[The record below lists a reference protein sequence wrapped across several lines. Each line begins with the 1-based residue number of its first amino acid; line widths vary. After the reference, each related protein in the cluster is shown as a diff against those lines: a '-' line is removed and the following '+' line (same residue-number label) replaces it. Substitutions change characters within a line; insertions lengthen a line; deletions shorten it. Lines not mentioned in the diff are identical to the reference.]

1 MNIIAA
7 IDRWAELTPN
17 QPAHISEGRMTTY
30 QELVQK
36 SNWLAAYLTTHLPD
50 DHSPV
55 AVQGHKENEML
66 IAFLGIIKSGH
77 PYIPVDST
85 LPEKRVSSI
94 LDISKSQ
101 LMLNPDSIRSIFE
114 QQAKT
119 DQILSPRQI
128 NPEDP
133 WYILFTSGSTGDP
146 KGVVITTGCLDTY
159 IQWTLA
165 EQKYKEK
172 SEIILN
178 QAPFSFD
185 MSVMDI
191 YLSWVTG
198 GTVYSLTRDEVADP
212 PRMYQTLYQSGIT
225 VWSSTP
231 SFAQMCLVESSFS
244 QTSLPGLYKFLFL
257 GETLSPET
265 AARVQERFPK
275 AEIWNTYGPTETTVA
290 TTSILI
296 DKNILENYSPLP
308 IGYPTLGCKTP
319 VLKPDLTP
327 TAEGER
333 GEIIIVGPNVSPGY
347 LGRPDLTA
355 RAFFKYEGL
364 PAYHTGDNGHIQDG
378 MLFYDGRIDNQ
389 IKLHGYRIELGDI
402 EANLRDL
409 PAIQDAVVIPV
420 LSNGAPESL
429 AAFVILKEQL
439 DMSDFEKTRMLK
451 KELNQRLPSYMVPR
465 KFVYLKQFPM
475 NLNGKADR
483 KKLAETLV

>member
-1 MNIIAA
+1 LNIIAN
-7 IDRWAELTPN
+7 IDRWAKITPDH
-17 QPAHISEGRMTTY
+17 PAHICEGRITTY
-30 QELVQK
+30 QELIQK
-36 SNWLAAYLTTHLPD
+36 SDWLAAYLNMQLPD

-77 PYIPVDST
+77 PYIPVDTT
-85 LPEKRVSSI
+85 LPEKRVKSI
-94 LDISKSQ
+94 LEISKSQ
-101 LMLNPDSIRSIFE
+101 LMLNPESIHSIIE
-114 QQAKT
+114 QQAKLNPSIT
-119 DQILSPRQI
+119 LREI

-133 WYILFTSGSTGDP
+133 WYILFTSGSTGEP
-146 KGVVITTGCLDTY
+146 KGVVLTTGCLDTY
-159 IQWTLA
+159 LNWTLA

-191 YLSWVTG
+191 YCSWITG
-198 GTVYSLTRDEVADP
+198 GTVFSLTRDEVADP
-212 PRMYQTLYQSGIT
+212 PRMYQTLYSSQIS

-231 SFAQMCLVESSFS
+231 SFVQMCLVEPSFS
-244 QTSLPGLYKFLFL
+244 QGSLPNLYKFLFL

-275 AEIWNTYGPTETTVA
+275 AEIWNTYGPTEATVA

-296 DKNILENYSPLP
+296 DKNILEKYSPLP
-308 IGYPTLGCKTP
+308 IGYPTLGCRTP
-319 VLKPDLTP
+319 VLKQDLSP
-327 TAEGER
+327 AAEGER
-333 GEIIIVGPNVSPGY
+333 GEIIIVGGNVSPGY
-347 LGRPDLTA
+347 LGRPDLTE

-378 MLFYDGRIDNQ
+378 MLFYDGRMDNQ
-389 IKLHGYRIELGDI
+389 VKFHGYRIELGDI

-409 PAIQDAVVIPV
+409 PAIQDAVVIPI
-420 LSNGAPESL
+420 LSNGTPESL
-429 AAFVILKEQL
+429 AAFVILKEYL
-439 DMSDFEKTRMLK
+439 EMSDFEKTRMLK

-465 KFVYLKQFPM
+465 KFVFLKQFPM
-475 NLNGKADR
+475 NLNGKTDR
-483 KKLAETLV
+483 KKLVETLS